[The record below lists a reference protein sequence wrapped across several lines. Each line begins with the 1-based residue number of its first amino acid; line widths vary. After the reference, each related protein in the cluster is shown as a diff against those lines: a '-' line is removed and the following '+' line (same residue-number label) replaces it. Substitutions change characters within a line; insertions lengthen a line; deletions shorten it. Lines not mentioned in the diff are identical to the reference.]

1 MLVTELGMVTFSKEL
16 QLAKAEPSISVT
28 EFGIVKL
35 FNELHP
41 EKALHPIFVTE
52 LGMVTF
58 SKELQPA
65 KAEPLISVTEFGIVK
80 LLNELH
86 PEKALDPILVTELGM
101 VTFSKELQPA
111 KAQPLISV
119 TEFGIDKVWSE
130 LRRWKALLPIWPID
144 FGMMA
149 NAWTLIIES
158 VFRGM
163 GIQPEWRAFHIFQ
176 ATSIVQMY
184 SKRRRCLRFSIDVHQ
199 STVSQRY
206 ITINKFE
213 HKRFQKKEHMAIFT
227 ANMCVRLANLPGKR
241 TWN

>member
-1 MLVTELGMVTFSKEL
+1 MNCIRKKHPTQFLSQSWERWRSPRNYNPQRPSPQFPSEEFGIVKLFNGLHPEKALNPIFVTELGMVTFSKEL
-16 QLAKAEPSISVT
+16 QLAKAEPSIAVT
-28 EFGIVKL
+28 G
-35 FNELHP
+35 
-41 EKALHPIFVTE
+41 
-52 LGMVTF
+52 
-58 SKELQPA
+58 
-65 KAEPLISVTEFGIVK
+65 
-80 LLNELH
+80 
-86 PEKALDPILVTELGM
+86 
-101 VTFSKELQPA
+101 
-111 KAQPLISV
+111 
-119 TEFGIDKVWSE
+119 FGIDKVWSE

-213 HKRFQKKEHMAIFT
+213 HKRFQKKNKWRFSRQTCE
-227 ANMCVRLANLPGKR
+227 C
-241 TWN
+241 